1 MSSTVFAVEL
11 QADRRCRGIVFWS
24 GVVLTGIGAALLAVT
39 SLPPLSRFLLLVL
52 WLVDC
57 GWALRRL
64 RQGWRKA
71 GRLRLTSDGQ
81 VQLVADG
88 ISPVCVSL
96 RTGSVVM
103 RRFAWLRLA
112 CRGGPVWAELFLSA
126 YSESHAWQ
134 RFQLIWRLRREA
146 FGHRGTA

>member
-1 MSSTVFAVEL
+1 M
-11 QADRRCRGIVFWS
+11 
-24 GVVLTGIGAALLAVT
+24 LTGIGAALLAVT

-103 RRFAWLRLA
+103 RRFAWLRFA
-112 CRGGPVWAELFLSA
+112 RPGGPVRAELFLAA
-126 YSESHAWQ
+126 YSESRAWQ
-134 RFQLIWRLRREA
+134 GFQLIWRLGREA
-146 FGHRGTA
+146 FGHPGTA